1 MTVSYSEVT
10 EIIAPANRPLYA
22 SAAPAHAKDV
32 ASGEIPASQAALVY
46 AVHMP
51 IRRKPAIDTPAPSG
65 TADRILRAARVLF
78 EREGAQAV
86 SMRRV
91 ADACGLTPMAIY
103 RHFPNREALLKRISD
118 DSFEEIAR
126 HWLARN
132 QGGDALAR
140 VIALQ
145 RIYLDYALAH
155 PHLFDHA
162 FSARRA
168 DARRYPEDFRAG
180 LSPTLGIA
188 ADAVEE
194 AMRAGLLRQDDPWDV
209 AMTLW
214 AHTHGLVALY
224 RAGRFSYDEA
234 AFRRFY
240 EASLRRLLAGL
251 QP

>member
-1 MTVSYSEVT
+1 M
-10 EIIAPANRPLYA
+10 P
-22 SAAPAHAKDV
+22 
-32 ASGEIPASQAALVY
+32 AAL
-46 AVHMP
+46 P
-51 IRRKPAIDTPAPSG
+51 TPE
-65 TADRILRAARVLF
+65 RILRAARTLF
-78 EREGAQAV
+78 ERGGAQAV

-91 ADACGLTPMAIY
+91 ADAVGLTPMAIY

-118 DSFEEIAR
+118 DSFDEIAR
-126 HWLARN
+126 HWIARN
-132 QGGDALAR
+132 QGDDLLTR

-168 DARRYPEDFRAG
+168 DARKYPEDFRAG
-180 LSPTLGIA
+180 LSPTLSVA
-188 ADAVEE
+188 AEAVAE
-194 AMRAGLLRQDDPWDV
+194 AMRAGLLRKDDAWDV

-234 AFRRFY
+234 QFRRFY
-240 EASLRRLLAGL
+240 EASLERLLVGL
-251 QP
+251 KP

>member
-1 MTVSYSEVT
+1 MRSRRN
-10 EIIAPANRPLYA
+10 APAPPT
-22 SAAPAHAKDV
+22 AP
-32 ASGEIPASQAALVY
+32 P
-46 AVHMP
+46 
-51 IRRKPAIDTPAPSG
+51 G
-65 TADRILRAARVLF
+65 TAARILGAARALF

-86 SMRRV
+86 SMRRI
-91 ADACGLTPMAIY
+91 ADAIGLTPMAIY

-140 VIALQ
+140 VVALQ

-168 DARRYPEDFRAG
+168 DARKYPDDFRAG
-180 LSPTLGIA
+180 RSPTLGVA
-188 ADAVEE
+188 AHAVAE
-194 AMRAGLLRQDDPWDV
+194 AMQAGLLRHDDAWDV

-224 RAGRFSYDEA
+224 RAGRFSYGEA
-234 AFRRFY
+234 EFRRFY
-240 EASLRRLLAGL
+240 ETSLGRLLDGL
-251 QP
+251 KA

>member
-1 MTVSYSEVT
+1 MPARRK
-10 EIIAPANRPLYA
+10 APANA
-22 SAAPAHAKDV
+22 STAA
-32 ASGEIPASQAALVY
+32 
-46 AVHMP
+46 
-51 IRRKPAIDTPAPSG
+51 G
-65 TADRILRAARVLF
+65 TADRILSAARSLF

-86 SMRRV
+86 SMRRI
-91 ADACGLTPMAIY
+91 ADAIGLTPMAIY

-118 DSFEEIAR
+118 DSFDEIAR

-132 QGGDALAR
+132 QGGDALSR

-168 DARRYPEDFRAG
+168 DARKYPDDFRAG
-180 LSPTLGIA
+180 RSPTLGFA
-188 ADAVEE
+188 AEAVAE
-194 AMRAGLLRQDDPWDV
+194 AMRAGLLRKDDEWDV

-224 RAGRFSYDEA
+224 RADRFSYAEA
-234 AFRRFY
+234 EFRRFY
-240 EASLRRLLAGL
+240 EASLRRLLDGL
-251 QP
+251 KA

>member
-1 MTVSYSEVT
+1 MP
-10 EIIAPANRPLYA
+10 APAPT
-22 SAAPAHAKDV
+22 S
-32 ASGEIPASQAALVY
+32 E
-46 AVHMP
+46 
-51 IRRKPAIDTPAPSG
+51 
-65 TADRILRAARVLF
+65 RILRAARALF
-78 EREGAQAV
+78 EGGGAQAV

-91 ADACGLTPMAIY
+91 ADAVGLTPMAIY

-126 HWLARN
+126 HWTARN
-132 QGGDALAR
+132 RGGDALTR
-140 VIALQ
+140 VVALQ

-180 LSPTLGIA
+180 LSPTLGIGA
-188 ADAVEE
+188 EAVAE
-194 AMRAGLLRQDDPWDV
+194 AMRAGQLREDDAWDV

-224 RAGRFSYDEA
+224 RAGRFSYGEA
-234 AFRRFY
+234 EFRRFY
-240 EASLRRLLAGL
+240 EASLRRLLDGL
-251 QP
+251 KA

>member
-1 MTVSYSEVT
+1 MTRSRKV
-10 EIIAPANRPLYA
+10 PAT
-22 SAAPAHAKDV
+22 SAA
-32 ASGEIPASQAALVY
+32 
-46 AVHMP
+46 
-51 IRRKPAIDTPAPSG
+51 TTG
-65 TADRILRAARVLF
+65 TADRILRAARSLF

-86 SMRRV
+86 SMRRIAGAV
-91 ADACGLTPMAIY
+91 GLTPMAIY

-118 DSFEEIAR
+118 DSFDEIAR

-132 QGGDALAR
+132 QGGDALSR

-155 PHLFDHA
+155 PHLFDYA

-168 DARRYPEDFRAG
+168 DARKYPDDFRAG
-180 LSPTLGIA
+180 LSPTLGVA
-188 ADAVEE
+188 AEAVAE
-194 AMRAGLLRQDDPWDV
+194 AMRAGQLRKDDEWDV

-234 AFRRFY
+234 EFRHFY
-240 EASLRRLLAGL
+240 EASLQRLLDGL
-251 QP
+251 KP

>member
-1 MTVSYSEVT
+1 
-10 EIIAPANRPLYA
+10 
-22 SAAPAHAKDV
+22 
-32 ASGEIPASQAALVY
+32 
-46 AVHMP
+46 MP
-51 IRRKPAIDTPAPSG
+51 PRRKPAASPVITAH
-65 TADRILRAARVLF
+65 TADRILAAARALF

-86 SMRRV
+86 SMRRI
-91 ADACGLTPMAIY
+91 ADAVGLTPMAIY

-118 DSFEEIAR
+118 DSFDEIAR

-132 QGGDALAR
+132 QGGDALSR

-168 DARRYPEDFRAG
+168 DARKFPDDFRAG
-180 LSPTLGIA
+180 RSPTLTVA
-188 ADAVEE
+188 AEAVAE
-194 AMRAGLLRQDDPWDV
+194 AMRAGLLRKDDEWDV

-234 AFRRFY
+234 GFRRFY
-240 EASLRRLLAGL
+240 EASLRRLLDGL
-251 QP
+251 RP